1 MPKIRQRRTKSNS
14 GIMSLLGP
22 ELTDKEFVMLTV
34 QGYIETYS
42 KKYKLTTWNAYMRLT
57 EEKAF
62 KQLMIRWFRNKRD
75 SAKQYKQKLNT
86 FLNSKEKLRSFYK
99 NNIKRGN
106 AKVKKIAT
114 TNPKYFTRRKKRI

>member
-1 MPKIRQRRTKSNS
+1 
-14 GIMSLLGP
+14 MSLLGP

-75 SAKQYKQKLNT
+75 SAKKYKQKLNT
-86 FLNSKEKLRSFYK
+86 FLNSKDK
-99 NNIKRGN
+99 IK
-106 AKVKKIAT
+106 VIL
-114 TNPKYFTRRKKRI
+114 

>member
-75 SAKQYKQKLNT
+75 SAKKYKQKLNT

-106 AKVKKIAT
+106 ALAKKLAT
-114 TNPKYFTRRKKRI
+114 TNPKYFTRRKKR

>member
-75 SAKQYKQKLNT
+75 SAKKYKQKLNT

-106 AKVKKIAT
+106 ALAKKLTT
-114 TNPKYFTRRKKRI
+114 TNPKYFTRRKKR

>member
-75 SAKQYKQKLNT
+75 SAKKYKQKLNT

-106 AKVKKIAT
+106 ALAKKLAP
-114 TNPKYFTRRKKRI
+114 TNPNYFTRRKKR

>member
-62 KQLMIRWFRNKRD
+62 KQLMIRWFRNKRA
-75 SAKQYKQKLNT
+75 SAKKYKQKLNT

-106 AKVKKIAT
+106 ALAKKLAT
-114 TNPKYFTRRKKRI
+114 TNPKYFTRRKKR